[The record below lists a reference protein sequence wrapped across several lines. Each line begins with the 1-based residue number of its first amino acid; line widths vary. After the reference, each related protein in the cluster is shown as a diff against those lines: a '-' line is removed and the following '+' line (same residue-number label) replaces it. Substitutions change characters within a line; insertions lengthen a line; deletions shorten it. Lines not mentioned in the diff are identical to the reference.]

1 MSGDFFTAESF
12 KTFRNNQRREG
23 HMKTLREDGN
33 VKMEAE
39 TGVMLSQT
47 KENLGLPAYEK
58 GESQVTEGRI
68 LL

>member
-1 MSGDFFTAESF
+1 
-12 KTFRNNQRREG
+12 
-23 HMKTLREDGN
+23 MKTLREDGN

-47 KENLGLPAYEK
+47 KEHLGLPTYEK

-68 LL
+68 LLSRLPRECGPTNSLI

>member
-1 MSGDFFTAESF
+1 
-12 KTFRNNQRREG
+12 
-23 HMKTLREDGN
+23 MKTLREDGN

-39 TGVMLSQT
+39 TGVMLPQT
-47 KENLGLPAYEK
+47 KEHLGLPAYEK